1 MRWAKM
7 ATSVPTG
14 ETFVET
20 ELTDTRTGE
29 RFARTGANSIRLF
42 KGETIGKPD
51 NFVEICG
58 MTGMTCA
65 LTGAICI
72 MIAVTSGMIAAAFDA
87 TTKGN
92 FSSAP
97 RGRAAG
103 TAAGESCR
111 RF

>member
-1 MRWAKM
+1 LRWAKM
-7 ATSVPTG
+7 ATSVPIG

-20 ELTDTRTGE
+20 ELTGT
-29 RFARTGANSIRLF
+29 RTGANSIRLF

-58 MTGMTCA
+58 TTGMTCA